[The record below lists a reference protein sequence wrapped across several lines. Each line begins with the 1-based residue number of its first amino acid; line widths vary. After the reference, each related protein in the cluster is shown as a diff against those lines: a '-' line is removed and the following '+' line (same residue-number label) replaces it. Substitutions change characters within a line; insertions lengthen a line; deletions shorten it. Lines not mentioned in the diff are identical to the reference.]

1 MGSLMTWF
9 IYFHILTLYATYF
22 LYQSNTGQTGGK
34 RNIDLN
40 VASAWEQ
47 GFTGK
52 GVVVTI
58 LDDGIDHGHPDIK
71 RNYVS
76 SFST

>member
-1 MGSLMTWF
+1 MIDSY
-9 IYFHILTLYATYF
+9 I

-76 SFST
+76 IFST